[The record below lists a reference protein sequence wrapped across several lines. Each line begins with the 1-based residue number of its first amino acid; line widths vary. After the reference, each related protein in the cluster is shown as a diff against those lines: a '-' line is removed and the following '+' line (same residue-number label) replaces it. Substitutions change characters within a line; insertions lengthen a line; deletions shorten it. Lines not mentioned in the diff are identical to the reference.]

1 MNVKKSIV
9 ILSVIAVF
17 IILMAVFSLVSFE
30 VAGTVYDYNGFAK
43 TIKLGL
49 DLSGGVSAV
58 YYVQPDGYDDLE
70 GRVDGT
76 VASMQDLLVSEGYPE
91 STVTKSSN
99 GDSFSIRVEV
109 PDVDDP
115 EEVLDLIGRP
125 AKLEFTAENY
135 GDTLPEDA
143 TVYIEGSR
151 HLQSAYVTI
160 DSSTGDFAV
169 ALTFNDAGTEV
180 FRQLTTDYLNKQ
192 VYIYVNGEFYSALTI
207 NATITDGNAII
218 TNSSWTGS
226 SGYQQ
231 ASDFATRLQSGAF
244 GVTLEV
250 GEVRN
255 ISATLGENALLAA
268 IIAGAVG
275 VALIFIFMGGVYRG
289 LGLAAD
295 IALVVYILLLLWF
308 CAVLPWVQLTLPGIA
323 GIILSIGMAV
333 DANIIICER
342 VRDEYMKSSKS
353 IKSSIKE
360 GFKRSM
366 AAIFDG
372 NITTIIGAVVLWII
386 GSASIVG
393 FAVTLFIG
401 IILSMFTSLVV
412 TRIIVNCFLAFN
424 ATSEKFYGIRRAREE
439 ERRELPS
446 FIKGDAPKSSRKN
459 VSAASDAAKEAN

>member
-1 MNVKKSIV
+1 M
-9 ILSVIAVF
+9 
-17 IILMAVFSLVSFE
+17 
-30 VAGTVYDYNGFAK
+30 
-43 TIKLGL
+43 
-49 DLSGGVSAV
+49 
-58 YYVQPDGYDDLE
+58 
-70 GRVDGT
+70 
-76 VASMQDLLVSEGYPE
+76 
-91 STVTKSSN
+91 
-99 GDSFSIRVEV
+99 
-109 PDVDDP
+109 
-115 EEVLDLIGRP
+115 
-125 AKLEFTAENY
+125 
-135 GDTLPEDA
+135 
-143 TVYIEGSR
+143 
-151 HLQSAYVTI
+151 TI

-226 SGYQQ
+226 GGYQQ